1 MAGRGAAIALLWT
14 EADGEQNPEKRP
26 RSEGR
31 KSEQDVRPRSPRQ
44 LHTALPSRDIA
55 RLQETREQSGKQNTK
70 TYVIWH
76 VPGAGFWFSF
86 S

>member
-1 MAGRGAAIALLWT
+1 MGSKAPKNG
-14 EADGEQNPEKRP
+14 PEVK
-26 RSEGR
+26 EG
-31 KSEQDVRPRSPRQ
+31 KSEQDVRPRPPRQ
-44 LHTALPSRDIA
+44 LHTALPSRDVP
-55 RLQETREQSGKQNTK
+55 RLQKTREQSGRQNTK